1 MNAVGGSRSSPKG
14 ENATSGRALLFS
26 IILVACIAV
35 VIVASSDG
43 DASSFIDMKYL
54 TFLLGILLPVM
65 LALWETWRHS
75 KGSMLATPW
84 SVGTAAETT
93 LDQSSGSTATT
104 DMAAAGSPADNAKS
118 DEQVCRGVPACS
130 RFQRLLLLQKTVFL
144 QKTVKVIY
152 ASCKGTAKQFAERV
166 VASAAKHGWEAH
178 LVDPVNK

>member
-1 MNAVGGSRSSPKG
+1 
-14 ENATSGRALLFS
+14 
-26 IILVACIAV
+26 VACIAV
-35 VIVASSDG
+35 VVVASSDG
-43 DASSFIDMKYL
+43 DASSFIDMKHL

-93 LDQSSGSTATT
+93 LDQSS
-104 DMAAAGSPADNAKS
+104 AGSPADNAKS

-144 QKTVKVIY
+144 QKTVKVIC

-166 VASAAKHGWEAH
+166 VASAAKYGWEAH
-178 LVDPVNK
+178 LVDPVNE

>member
-1 MNAVGGSRSSPKG
+1 M
-14 ENATSGRALLFS
+14 
-26 IILVACIAV
+26 C
-35 VIVASSDG
+35 
-43 DASSFIDMKYL
+43 FIDMKYL

-152 ASCKGTAKQFAERV
+152 ASCKGTAK
-166 VASAAKHGWEAH
+166 
-178 LVDPVNK
+178 